1 MITDQL
7 RRVKLYENLGEPFR
21 LAFAFL
27 SRDDLYDLQPGR
39 YEIDGDSVY
48 ASVSE
53 YETKPADQGK
63 PETHR
68 KTIAVQCVLEGEEL
82 IGYAPADNLTIS
94 APYDAAKDKQF
105 YTGDMSMVR
114 LSKGDFMVVFPQDGH
129 MAKISPGDKPVK
141 VKKCNVKIRIR

>member
-1 MITDQL
+1 MITDHL
-7 RRVKLYENLGEPFR
+7 NNASLYENLGEPFR

-27 SRDDLYDLQPGR
+27 SRDDLFELQPGR
-39 YEIDGDSVY
+39 YEIDGDNVY

-82 IGYAPADNLTIS
+82 IGYAPAGQLTVT
-94 APYDAAKDKQF
+94 APYDKTKDKQF
-105 YTGDMSMVR
+105 YSGAMNMVK
-114 LSKGDFMVVFPQDGH
+114 LSKGDFMIVFPQDGH
-129 MAKISPGDKPVK
+129 MAKISPGGTPVK
-141 VKKCNVKIRIR
+141 VKKCNVKIRI